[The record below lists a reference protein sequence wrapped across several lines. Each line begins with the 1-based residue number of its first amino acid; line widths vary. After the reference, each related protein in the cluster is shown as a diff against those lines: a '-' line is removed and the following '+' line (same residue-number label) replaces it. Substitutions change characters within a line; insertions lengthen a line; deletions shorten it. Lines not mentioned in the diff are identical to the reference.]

1 MCLSRFF
8 LHLDNFW
15 TNSPVAVTPRSM
27 VNDKIMQ
34 QMINVTYLL
43 LSQQSS
49 HPHWSIELILDDP
62 QIPSV
67 LDLRLD
73 DLRDDFFPLGSALG
87 ARQTN
92 GSLWIEDPI
101 TENLNREI

>member
-1 MCLSRFF
+1 MDCACPIFF
-8 LHLDNFW
+8 AFGQLLDQFSCCSY
-15 TNSPVAVTPRSM
+15 SPVNV
-27 VNDKIMQ
+27 KIMQ